1 MTSLPPPSPPSAS
14 PAAALAAFPA
24 GPAPGIEGKVA
35 LVTGGSRGIGA
46 ATCRA
51 LAARGAKVAVTG
63 RDKAAV
69 DAVVAS
75 IVEAGGQ
82 ALAAPADVT
91 DPAAVE
97 LLHDL
102 VTGELGAVDILAPF
116 AGGQGAPVPTV
127 ELGVDRWRS
136 VIDSDLTS
144 VFLTVSAFL
153 PAMVARGSGTVV
165 LMSSTAGRVP
175 GGANAAYAVAKA
187 GVLMFARHLAQEVGG
202 HGVRVNCLAPSAVLN
217 DRMRQY
223 LTEDQRARLAADF
236 PLGRIG
242 RPEDVAEAVVYLASD
257 AASWITGATLDLT
270 GGRVIA

>member
-1 MTSLPPPSPPSAS
+1 MTSAS
-14 PAAALAAFPA
+14 PSSASPSSTSPPGAGAGTGLA
-24 GPAPGIEGKVA
+24 GKVA

-51 LAARGAKVAVTG
+51 LAAHGAKVAVTG
-63 RDKAAV
+63 RDTKAV
-69 DAVVAS
+69 DSVVAA
-75 IVEAGGQ
+75 ITEAGGH

-97 LLHDL
+97 RLHAL
-102 VTGELGAVDILAPF
+102 VERELGPVGILAPF
-116 AGGQGAPVPTV
+116 AGGQGAPVPTAD
-127 ELGVDRWRS
+127 LGIDRWRA
-136 VIDSDLTS
+136 VLDSDLTS
-144 VFLTVSAFL
+144 VFLTVSAVL
-153 PAMVARGSGTVV
+153 PGMVERGSGTIV

-175 GGANAAYAVAKA
+175 SGANAAYAVAKA
-187 GVLMFARHLAQEVGG
+187 GVVMLARHLANEVGR

-217 DRMRQY
+217 DRMRRFMTDEQ
-223 LTEDQRARLAADF
+223 LAALAVDF